1 MSILVSQFKDV
12 LLSKS
17 GGKPLSKVANFN
29 SILWQTMTKVKR
41 NVDLPSAMRTVQ
53 LTNPVFTDVRQYP
66 LPVDMALNSIVN
78 IRPITV
84 DTTYYDFTNLNQRQF
99 NIEEKFDPT
108 SKRYGIRNINGRQYL
123 LINDETT
130 SPTTINQGDSLTDG
144 GVTSA
149 YGASSG
155 IYIDTLQKISGA
167 GAIGF
172 SAGVGGTNGV
182 VGTLTTPV
190 DLSNQNNFLAYVYI
204 PSLTYVNGIRFAL
217 GQGAINVYLGTTAVD
232 FFGNALAVGWN
243 LINIPKTA
251 FAVGAGSPTWSNVS
265 YWRIEPIGTFPTT
278 VSGFR
283 VDSFV
288 GQIGALYEIDYY
300 SDYQFQ
306 NSDGSFILQP
316 SSDTDRIVISGDEID
331 LFTDQ
336 FIEIMTVDLKQQGVQ
351 VDYQQYGGNKL
362 LAAYEQF
369 KFKFPSQR
377 QLMKTTYGSN
387 PQGTI
392 NG

>member
-29 SILWQTMTKVKR
+29 SILWQAMTKVKR

-84 DTTYYDFTNLNQRQF
+84 DTSYYDFTNLNQRQF

-144 GVTSA
+144 GTVVA
-149 YGASSG
+149 YGASSAVA
-155 IYIDTLQKISGA
+155 IDTLQKISGS
-167 GAIGF
+167 GSIGF
-172 SAGVGGTNGV
+172 SAGVGVTNGIA
-182 VGTLTTPV
+182 GTIATAIN
-190 DLSNQNNFLAYVYI
+190 LSSQNNFLAYVYI
-204 PSLTYVNGIRFAL
+204 PSLTYVTGVRFAI
-217 GQGAINVYLGTTAVD
+217 GQSAINVYLGTTTVD

-251 FAVGAGSPTWSNVS
+251 FAVGTGSPTWSNVS
-265 YWRIEPIGTFPTT
+265 YWRVEPIGTFPVIT
-278 VSGFR
+278 SGFR

-306 NSDGSFILQP
+306 NSSGSFILQP
-316 SSDTDRIVISGDEID
+316 SSDTDRIIISGDELD

-369 KFKFPSQR
+369 KFKFPSQH
-377 QLMKTTYGSN
+377 QLMKTSYGSN
-387 PQGTI
+387 PQSRI
-392 NG
+392 NY